1 MGRHFHLKF
10 PLFLSICA
18 LVGCGY
24 VEDKIAITRLK
35 PTKDPVLEEIYAFRV
50 KIRQLYNSRHFG
62 ELETT
67 AAELR
72 RTKSLFDNGSWKIAE
87 FYDSFSCRSS
97 EPESMWQ
104 LHDRI
109 HQDWIAQFPMSITAR
124 IAYADFFTDYAW
136 HARGTGF
143 ADKVTEEGWRLFAE
157 RIGLAQKT
165 LAESPGLP
173 QKDPVWWQVALQVAL
188 GQHWPKNDYDRLV
201 EKAKASEPKFWRY
214 DTARASSLLPRWYGD
229 AGDWEDYA
237 EQAAARPDGLGD
249 EIYARIVVSLRA
261 YYDNIFRETRASW
274 PKVRQGLLQMR
285 QRYPQSFDVINQTAL
300 LSTLGE
306 DRALA
311 KEMFDQLG
319 DTYLPDVW
327 GKPERFVRSRR
338 WAKTGAQ

>member
-72 RTKSLFDNGSWKIAE
+72 RTKPLFDNGSWKIAE

-136 HARGTGF
+136 HARGTDF

-165 LAESPGLP
+165 LAES
-173 QKDPVWWQVALQVAL
+173 
-188 GQHWPKNDYDRLV
+188 
-201 EKAKASEPKFWRY
+201 S
-214 DTARASSLLPRWYGD
+214 PRPSPD
-229 AGDWEDYA
+229 A
-237 EQAAARPDGLGD
+237 
-249 EIYARIVVSLRA
+249 
-261 YYDNIFRETRASW
+261 
-274 PKVRQGLLQMR
+274 PKVSAIVRCYQSNGALVDPGRGSCVGKRNVRSAWGHLSARRLGETGALRSFPQMGQNWR
-285 QRYPQSFDVINQTAL
+285 TVTAPIVAFGVACEGGSTIRTPHSPISNSYSPITTAL
-300 LSTLGE
+300 
-306 DRALA
+306 
-311 KEMFDQLG
+311 
-319 DTYLPDVW
+319 VW
-327 GKPERFVRSRR
+327 V
-338 WAKTGAQ
+338 